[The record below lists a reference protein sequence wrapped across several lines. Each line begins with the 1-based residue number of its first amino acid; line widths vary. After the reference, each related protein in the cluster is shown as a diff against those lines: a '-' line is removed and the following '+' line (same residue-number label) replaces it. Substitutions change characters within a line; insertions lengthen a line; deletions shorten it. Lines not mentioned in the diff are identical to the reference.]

1 MAKNLT
7 IFDLRKA
14 ENDYATLSKITSD
27 LSDFEYNSIQLT
39 NKEMEK
45 LDEALE
51 ILRAIEERLFTNA
64 KQITNQY
71 LKTYYHA
78 KPNKKIK
85 RHGIIAPVG

>member
-14 ENDYATLSKITSD
+14 ENDYATLSKIISD
-27 LSDFEYNSIQLT
+27 LSDFDYNNTGLTKKESENLNESLELLEKIQ
-39 NKEMEK
+39 
-45 LDEALE
+45 
-51 ILRAIEERLFTNA
+51 ERLLINA
-64 KQITNQY
+64 QKITNQY

-85 RHGIIAPVG
+85 R

>member
-1 MAKNLT
+1 MEKTLT
-7 IFDLRKA
+7 IQNLRSA
-14 ENDYATLSKITSD
+14 ENNYAALSKITSD

-64 KQITNQY
+64 KQITKQY
-71 LKTYYHA
+71 LKTYYYA
-78 KPNKKIK
+78 KSNKKTK
-85 RHGIIAPVG
+85 R